1 MNRVFEFFLSL
12 RAKGRLKNY
21 SSVFPLMEDET
32 CCLAFCLRNVR
43 SLRDFCVQIMP
54 SYFFTIPKRGNL
66 SVTAGRNTSR
76 NLGVLRKETLVFLG
90 LCSLL
95 LFLHSC
101 DQNNRNQ
108 TAFIPAEETIA
119 FVNNKKITLATYNS
133 RLHTF
138 LEKYRKFIISDD
150 KRLTEIKE
158 IVINILIDEEL
169 IIQEA
174 ARKGIQVPEKEIL
187 AILNGA
193 MEPNEGVN
201 LNELVKNYKLDD
213 KEWKNQIRLFLLKRK
228 LIEKEVLEKT
238 PVTKRE
244 IESYYQ
250 RHRADLTVPQGYQV
264 RNITLATEEEANAIL
279 SQIKRG
285 RSFRRLV
292 RQHSISPDKNA
303 DGDLG
308 FVEKGTLPLEMESAI
323 FKLGFRN
330 NKTRVSEVIRSQD
343 GFHIFQLMKYRR
355 RKRLNLNQA
364 RPEIKRILVEQ
375 KIHASYQSWL
385 NRLKET
391 ATISID
397 RTMLAR
403 EEGF

>member
-1 MNRVFEFFLSL
+1 MIRVFDFFLSW
-12 RAKGRLKNY
+12 RAKGLKNY
-21 SSVFPLMEDET
+21 SSVFPLMEKET
-32 CCLAFCLRNVR
+32 RCLAFCLQSVQ
-43 SLRDFCVQIMP
+43 SLRDFCGQIMP
-54 SYFFTIPKRGNL
+54 SHFCTNPKRGNL
-66 SVTAGRNTSR
+66 SVTAGRKTSR
-76 NLGVLRKETLVFLG
+76 NPVVLRKKTLVFLG
-90 LCSLL
+90 LFSLM
-95 LFLHSC
+95 LFLNSC

-119 FVNNKKITLATYNS
+119 FVNNKKITLATYNT
-133 RLHTF
+133 RLLTF

-174 ARKGIQVPEKEIL
+174 ARKGIQVPEGEIL
-187 AILNGA
+187 TILNGA
-193 MEPNEGVN
+193 VEPNEGVN
-201 LNELVKNYKLDD
+201 LDELVKNYKLDD
-213 KEWKNQIRLFLLKRK
+213 NEWQNQIRLFLLKTK

-250 RHRADLTVPQGYQV
+250 SHRADLTVPQAYQV

-292 RQHSISPDKNA
+292 RQHSISPDKNV

-308 FVEKGTLPLEMESAI
+308 FIEKGTLPLEMESAI
-323 FKLGFRN
+323 FRLGFRDN
-330 NKTRVSEVIRSQD
+330 RSRVSEVIRSQD
-343 GFHIFQLMKYRR
+343 GFHIFQLIKYRR
-355 RKRLNLNQA
+355 RNRLSLNQA

-375 KIHASYQSWL
+375 KIHDSYQSWL